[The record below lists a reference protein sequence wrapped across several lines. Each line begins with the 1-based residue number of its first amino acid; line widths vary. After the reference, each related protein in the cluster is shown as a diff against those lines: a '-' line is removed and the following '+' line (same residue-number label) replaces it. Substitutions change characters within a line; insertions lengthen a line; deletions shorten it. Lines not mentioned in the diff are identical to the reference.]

1 MLLAKRHYFTTIC
14 LTFLLITSS
23 IATQSLISS
32 SLDNSLQASN
42 TQGVDFP
49 NYPQAG
55 NPPQNL
61 TGIPIDVNIVFAGFP
76 ANAIDTSVIYA
87 ELPTTYTTINR
98 MINAE
103 VYKMIKYASFNI
115 NYHFYGFD
123 TAWQNF
129 ANKFA
134 KFIEDNH
141 EVDYAPYWLQEGL
154 QYDSITTSPVEKCWY
169 VSAREAEYWIKNNAP
184 PGAFDTGYTI
194 LFIDT
199 WDTDP
204 RIEEYYFY
212 DGSVP
217 SIPLPIDPECRNS
230 QFMIA
235 YGGYYRFLFID
246 LLAGPTNYRDLMSI
260 KPLWL
265 YNLPSEKEELS
276 SEIGKLVAKTVEL
289 RFVPSYLYAPTFRP
303 SYYINV
309 TIFNKDPTLPILF
322 DMNRVLQEYRDLQ
335 PLSSFD
341 GQFNVVNIQS
351 DVNLYQVAEAAT
363 DVNGMTDA
371 YQVAEYFLANLDKYV
386 GSHGSDCVLPVFIL
400 GGYDL
405 GGLLGMSY
413 SDGKGNPAFVI
424 ECLNRRMGGFDLI
437 SKAWGLISEPYYI
450 GPGWSVWFI
459 DPVYLD
465 RNMGLEFDF
474 YLLSGSV
481 SVYIADVYNFNKWQ
495 DSGYNFGAVSF
506 HQIWSLTPGSY
517 PLLFIPPDPGG
528 KYYIIIR
535 NTGYSTAAFYGMVI
549 THRIEGYTLAPLTI
563 HEVGHSFGL
572 PHPHDGFSWKL
583 YQQGLPVEWP
593 GEYVYW
599 LWDFSDTP
607 MTYAACNVR
616 FDQLDRDILYRG
628 YTATLLNETFSLLKS
643 TEDTLNE
650 KGFSSVPSGIS
661 NNVTNSIS
669 KINEAIALFSSS
681 SPDYIGSTE
690 RAMDAYEYA
699 LGAYNAALQASPPM
713 PLSTILI
720 IATVGGIGVVAV
732 AAIILIRRRRAPP
745 IPPPPPP
752 PPPPAV

>member
-1 MLLAKRHYFTTIC
+1 M
-14 LTFLLITSS
+14 LITSS
-23 IATQSLISS
+23 IATQSLISNS
-32 SLDNSLQASN
+32 FVTSLQASN
-42 TQGVDFP
+42 AQGVDFP
-49 NYPQAG
+49 EYPQTG
-55 NPPQNL
+55 NPPPAL
-61 TGIPIDVNIVFAGFP
+61 TGITLDVNIVFVGFP
-76 ANAIDTSVIYA
+76 ADAIDTSKIYN

-98 MINAE
+98 MINGE
-103 VYKMIKYASFNI
+103 LYKMIKYASFNI
-115 NYHFYGFD
+115 NYHFYGFESS
-123 TAWQNF
+123 WQTF

-134 KFIEDNH
+134 DYIEDNH

-154 QYDSITTSPVEKCWY
+154 QYDSITTAPVEKCWY
-169 VSAREAEYWIKNNAP
+169 VNARDAEYWIKNNAP

-194 LFIDT
+194 LLIDT
-199 WDTDP
+199 WDTTP

-246 LLAGPTNYRDLMSI
+246 LLAGPTNYEDLMSI

-265 YNLPSEKEELS
+265 YDLPSEKEQLS

-289 RFVPSYLYAPTFRP
+289 RFVPSFLYAPNFSP
-303 SYYINV
+303 SYWINV

-322 DMNRVLQEYRDLQ
+322 DMNRLLQEYRDLQ

-341 GQFNVVNIQS
+341 GEFNVVQIQS
-351 DVNLYQVAEAAT
+351 DTKLYQAAEAAT
-363 DVNGMTDA
+363 DVNGMTDP
-371 YQVAEYFLANLDKYV
+371 YQVAEYFLENLDKYV
-386 GSHGSDCVLPVFIL
+386 SSHGNDYVLPVFVL

-405 GGLLGMSY
+405 GDLLGMSY

-437 SKAWGLISEPYYI
+437 SKAWGLIDEPVSI
-450 GPGWSVWFI
+450 DPGWSVWFTS
-459 DPVYLD
+459 PVFLD

-481 SVYIADVYNFNKWQ
+481 SIYIADVYNFNEWQ
-495 DSGYNFGAVSF
+495 DSGYDYSAVSF
-506 HQIWSLTPGSY
+506 HQIWDLTPGSHQ
-517 PLLFIPPDPGG
+517 LLFIPPDPGG

-535 NTGYSTAAFYGMVI
+535 NRGYSTATFYGIVI

-583 YQQGLPVEWP
+583 YEQGLPVEWP

-616 FDQLDRDILYRG
+616 FDQLDCDTLYRG
-628 YTATLLNETFSLLKS
+628 YTATLLNETFSLLKN
-643 TEDTLNE
+643 TEDELNK
-650 KGFSSVPSGIS
+650 KGFSGVPSDIS
-661 NNVTNSIS
+661 SNVTNSIS
-669 KINEAIALFSSS
+669 KINEAVALLSSS

-690 RAMDAYEYA
+690 KALDAYEYA
-699 LGAYNAALQASPPM
+699 LGAFNAASRASP

-720 IATVGGIGVVAV
+720 IAIVGVIGIVAV
-732 AAIILIRRRRAPP
+732 VTTIIIVRRRKVLPM
-745 IPPPPPP
+745 PPPPPP
-752 PPPPAV
+752 VT